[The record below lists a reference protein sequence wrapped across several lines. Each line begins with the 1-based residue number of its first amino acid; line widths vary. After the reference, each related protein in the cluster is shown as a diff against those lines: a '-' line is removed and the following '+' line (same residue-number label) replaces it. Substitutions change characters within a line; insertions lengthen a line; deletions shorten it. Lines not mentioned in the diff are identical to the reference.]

1 MLDRTATQEAP
12 VSVQRR
18 QTSDYLVA
26 LAFFGAIGSAMIAWI
41 AAIAWVSWRVLA
53 WILS

>member
-1 MLDRTATQEAP
+1 MLNRTATQEAP

-26 LAFFGAIGSAMIAWI
+26 LAFFGALASAMIAWI
-41 AAIAWVSWRVLA
+41 AAIAWISWRVLA
-53 WILS
+53 WMLS